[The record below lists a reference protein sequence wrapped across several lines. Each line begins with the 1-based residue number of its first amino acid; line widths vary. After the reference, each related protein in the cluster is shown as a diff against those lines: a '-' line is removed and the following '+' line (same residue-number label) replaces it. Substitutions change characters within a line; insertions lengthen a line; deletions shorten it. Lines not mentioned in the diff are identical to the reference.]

1 MSSWMFDMLP
11 EGAFEPRP
19 GGSMRLHGSK
29 GGGSSAPAPDPA
41 LIQAQIKSMGIQ
53 DSAIQRIL
61 DNSDMMAPLQK
72 EQLQFGLD
80 SSREAYKQ
88 SQDDRAWM
96 VGRRGI
102 LSGMQ
107 DQLMT
112 DAKQFNTEARQN
124 ELAAQA
130 GADVEQAFESARG
143 GQVRNLARMGITPD
157 SGRALALEN
166 QTGIAKAAATA
177 GARMK
182 TRAQGRQE
190 GYAMTD
196 RAVNALA
203 GYPAMGM
210 SATGAGAG
218 YGANGVNIANN
229 GLAGMNSGAQT
240 AAGMAGQMGTNASSM
255 YGAQGNYKNGQDN
268 ANQGDSF
275 SSILGGLG
283 GAAMGAAKLATV
295 FGSDR
300 RLKEN
305 IVLAGSDPGTG
316 LSLYA
321 FNYKSNP
328 GVRFIGVMA
337 DEVEPLFPDAVMY
350 GSDGYASVDYGSL
363 GIEMV
368 EV

>member
-124 ELAAQA
+124 ELAAH
-130 GADVEQAFESARG
+130 
-143 GQVRNLARMGITPD
+143 GI
-157 SGRALALEN
+157 
-166 QTGIAKAAATA
+166 
-177 GARMK
+177 
-182 TRAQGRQE
+182 
-190 GYAMTD
+190 
-196 RAVNALA
+196 
-203 GYPAMGM
+203 
-210 SATGAGAG
+210 
-218 YGANGVNIANN
+218 
-229 GLAGMNSGAQT
+229 
-240 AAGMAGQMGTNASSM
+240 
-255 YGAQGNYKNGQDN
+255 
-268 ANQGDSF
+268 
-275 SSILGGLG
+275 
-283 GAAMGAAKLATV
+283 
-295 FGSDR
+295 
-300 RLKEN
+300 
-305 IVLAGSDPGTG
+305 
-316 LSLYA
+316 
-321 FNYKSNP
+321 
-328 GVRFIGVMA
+328 
-337 DEVEPLFPDAVMY
+337 
-350 GSDGYASVDYGSL
+350 
-363 GIEMV
+363 
-368 EV
+368 